1 MALPFVKESPKK
13 INSHPSNDF
22 AIRQGASLGA
32 TLSPHVIP
40 RCAFTH
46 NVKESPKKNK
56 PSPIDILKFP
66 SSLRGTK

>member
-46 NVKESPKKNK
+46 NVKESSKEQNVTP
-56 PSPIDILKFP
+56 
-66 SSLRGTK
+66 R